1 MGKERHIGNEID
13 ATLTYDYTE
22 DVQFSLLGG
31 VFVPTDAINDGY
43 QVDTAID
50 GGRWPHK
57 ASAEELIGSM
67 KVTF

>member
-1 MGKERHIGNEID
+1 MGGGKYIGSEID

-31 VFVPTDAINDGY
+31 IFLVGENIRD
-43 QVDTAID
+43 ID
-50 GGRWPHK
+50 NPDKGNK
-57 ASAEELIGSM
+57 ANATELIGSM